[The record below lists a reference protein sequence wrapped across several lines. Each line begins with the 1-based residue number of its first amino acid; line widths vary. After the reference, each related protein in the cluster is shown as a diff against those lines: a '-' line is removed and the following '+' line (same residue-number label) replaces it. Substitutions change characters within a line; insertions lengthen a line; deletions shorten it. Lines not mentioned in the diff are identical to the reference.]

1 MKTRIKIAVWS
12 LVLKAN
18 SRAVNREKALEKD
31 LDAIQLMDEGKFD
44 ESIKLLKQAQKLD
57 PKRYDYPYKM
67 SYAHYAQGDFK
78 GGINILEKLS
88 ATRTL
93 QMAYFSFLEM
103 LMTY

>member
-1 MKTRIKIAVWS
+1 
-12 LVLKAN
+12 
-18 SRAVNREKALEKD
+18 
-31 LDAIQLMDEGKFD
+31 MDEGKFD
-44 ESIKLLKQAQKLD
+44 ESIKLLKQARKLD